1 MMMMNMK
8 QTLQNALTAAMKAKD
23 EDTKRTLRLVMT
35 AIKFAEI
42 EKGDEIDD
50 QRVLSILQ
58 KELKTRQD
66 AILEA
71 KQANRTDLIETAEKE
86 MVILNLFLP
95 QRMDEEELVDLIKN
109 VIAETGA
116 SSLRDMGEVMKIL
129 MPKVAGRA
137 SGQDAS
143 KIVKEL
149 LQN

>member
-1 MMMMNMK
+1 MMMNLQ
-8 QTLQNALTAAMKAKD
+8 QTLQNALTAAMKARD

-42 EKGDEIDD
+42 EKGSEIDD
-50 QRVLSILQ
+50 QRVLAILQ

-66 AILEA
+66 AIQEA
-71 KQANRTDLIETAEKE
+71 KRANRNDLIETAEKE
-86 MVILNLFLP
+86 MAIINLFLP
-95 QRMDEEELVDLIKN
+95 QRMDEEELVDLAKN

-149 LQN
+149 LNN

>member
-1 MMMMNMK
+1 MMMNMK
-8 QTLQNALTAAMKAKD
+8 QTIQNALTAALKAKD

-35 AIKFAEI
+35 SIKFAEI
-42 EKGDEIDD
+42 EKGGEIDD
-50 QRVLSILQ
+50 QQILSILQ

-66 AILEA
+66 TIQEA
-71 KQANRTDLIETAEKE
+71 KQANRHDLIEAAEKE
-86 MVILNLFLP
+86 ILILNRFLP
-95 QRMDEEELVDLIKN
+95 QRMDEDELVELVKN

-116 SSLRDMGEVMKIL
+116 STLRDMGEVMKTL
-129 MPKVAGRA
+129 MPKLAGRA

>member
-1 MMMMNMK
+1 MMIMK
-8 QTLQNALTAAMKAKD
+8 KTIQNALTAAMKAKD
-23 EDTKRTLRLVMT
+23 EDTKRTLRMVMT
-35 AIKFAEI
+35 MIKFAEI
-42 EKGDEIDD
+42 EKGGEIDD

-66 AILEA
+66 AIQEA
-71 KQANRTDLIETAEKE
+71 QQANRTDLIKAAEKE
-86 MVILNLFLP
+86 IIILNRFLP
-95 QRMDEEELVDLIKN
+95 QRMDDEELIELVEN
-109 VIAETGA
+109 VIAESGA
-116 SSLRDMGEVMKIL
+116 STLRDMGEVMKIL

>member
-1 MMMMNMK
+1 MMLMK
-8 QTLQNALTAAMKAKD
+8 QTIQNELTAAMKAKD

-42 EKGDEIDD
+42 EKGGEIDD
-50 QRVLSILQ
+50 QRVISILQ

-66 AILEA
+66 AIQDA
-71 KQANRTDLIETAEKE
+71 KQANRTDLVETAEKE
-86 MVILNLFLP
+86 IVILNRFLP
-95 QRMDEEELVDLIKN
+95 QRMDQEELIELAKS

-116 SSLRDMGEVMKIL
+116 STLRDMGEVMKIL
-129 MPKVAGRA
+129 MVKVAGRA
-137 SGQDAS
+137 SGQDTS

>member
-1 MMMMNMK
+1 MMMNMK
-8 QTLQNALTAAMKAKD
+8 QTIQTALTAAMKAKD

-35 AIKFAEI
+35 VIKFAEI
-42 EKGDEIDD
+42 EKGGEIDD

-86 MVILNLFLP
+86 IVILNRFLP
-95 QRMDEEELVDLIKN
+95 QRMAEEELVELAKS

-116 SSLRDMGEVMKIL
+116 STLRDMGEVMKIL
-129 MPKVAGRA
+129 MPKLAGRA

-143 KIVKEL
+143 KIVGKL

>member
-1 MMMMNMK
+1 MLMIMK
-8 QTLQNALTAAMKAKD
+8 QTIQSALTAAMKAKD

-42 EKGDEIDD
+42 EKGGEIDD
-50 QRVLSILQ
+50 QQVLSILQ

-66 AILEA
+66 AIQEA
-71 KQANRTDLIETAEKE
+71 KRANRTDLIETAEKE
-86 MVILNLFLP
+86 IGILNLFLP
-95 QRMDEEELVDLIKN
+95 QRMEEEELVELAKN
-109 VIAETGA
+109 IIAETGA
-116 SSLRDMGEVMKIL
+116 STLRDMGEVMKIL
-129 MPKVAGRA
+129 MPKLAGRA

>member
-1 MMMMNMK
+1 MLMIMK
-8 QTLQNALTAAMKAKD
+8 QTIQSALTAAMKAKD

-42 EKGDEIDD
+42 ENGGEIDD

-66 AILEA
+66 AIQEA

-86 MVILNLFLP
+86 IVILNLFLP
-95 QRMDEEELVDLIKN
+95 QRLEEEALVELAKN

-116 SSLRDMGEVMKIL
+116 STLRDMGEVMKIL
-129 MPKVAGRA
+129 MPKLAGRA

>member
-1 MMMMNMK
+1 MMMIMK
-8 QTLQNALTAAMKAKD
+8 KTIQNALTAAMKAKD
-23 EDTKRTLRLVMT
+23 EDTKRTLRMVMT
-35 AIKFAEI
+35 MIKFAEI
-42 EKGDEIDD
+42 EKGGEIDD

-66 AILEA
+66 AIQEA
-71 KQANRTDLIETAEKE
+71 QQANRTDLIKAAEKE
-86 MVILNLFLP
+86 IIILNRFLP
-95 QRMDEEELVDLIKN
+95 QRMDDEELIELVEN
-109 VIAETGA
+109 VIAESGA
-116 SSLRDMGEVMKIL
+116 STLRDMGEVMKIL

>member
-1 MMMMNMK
+1 MIIMK
-8 QTLQNALTAAMKAKD
+8 QTIQSALTAAMKAKD

-42 EKGDEIDD
+42 EKGGEIDD

-66 AILEA
+66 AIQEA

-86 MVILNLFLP
+86 IVILNRFLP
-95 QRMDEEELVDLIKN
+95 QRIDDEDLVELAKN
-109 VIAETGA
+109 VITETGA
-116 SSLRDMGEVMKIL
+116 STLRDMGEVMKIL
-129 MPKVAGRA
+129 IPKLAGRA

>member
-1 MMMMNMK
+1 MK
-8 QTLQNALTAAMKAKD
+8 QTIQSALTAAMKAKD

-42 EKGDEIDD
+42 EKGGEIDD

-66 AILEA
+66 AIQEA

-86 MVILNLFLP
+86 IVILNRFLP
-95 QRMDEEELVDLIKN
+95 QRIDDEDLVELAKN
-109 VIAETGA
+109 VITETGA
-116 SSLRDMGEVMKIL
+116 STLRDMGEVMKIL
-129 MPKVAGRA
+129 IPKLAGRA